1 MKSINT
7 LILYFT
13 FFSIL
18 FASEEFVHD
27 PSRFFLYDDRLIGYS
42 SGSNGI
48 ALQGLEIVLKEKL
61 VEHYIP
67 IFEDGVPSWI
77 EKIQIWNNT
86 NELDA
91 PAVHNN
97 GKYIF
102 YTVTDE
108 TDNQDL
114 VYNIQ
119 DAIGVVQNY
128 GTPDEP
134 EWNDLGIVVRSF
146 GEELDTA
153 RTMDPSLIR
162 VKERL
167 FLIFGSHAG
176 GIFLTELNSE
186 SMKLKNS
193 PQITSTSKYKNRFIN
208 LAQHYDSNG
217 EESEIEAP
225 FLYKKGKYFY
235 LFVNWGKCCR
245 GIDSTYNI
253 RIGRSLSIKGPYVDK
268 DKKSMNSG
276 GGSVFIKSEERFIGP
291 GHVGIVDIE
300 NIGEVIT
307 YHFYDSED
315 DGLSKLAARE
325 LLWTENGWPKLGKH
339 LISPNQK

>member
-48 ALQGLEIVLKEKL
+48 ALQGLEIVIKEKL

-67 IFEDGVPSWI
+67 IFEYGVPSWI

-153 RTMDPSLIR
+153 RTMDPSLIL

-245 GIDSTYNI
+245 GIDSTYNT
-253 RIGRSLSIKGPYVDK
+253 
-268 DKKSMNSG
+268 
-276 GGSVFIKSEERFIGP
+276 
-291 GHVGIVDIE
+291 
-300 NIGEVIT
+300 NI
-307 YHFYDSED
+307 
-315 DGLSKLAARE
+315 L
-325 LLWTENGWPKLGKH
+325 
-339 LISPNQK
+339 